1 TGLSPGCREPGL
13 SPGCRETGLSPGCR
27 ETGFSPGCRETG
39 LSPGCRETGLD
50 LLNGVTWEEQLL
62 GCGSAAF
69 STCLRK
75 AVLRP
80 RDRSVAPALISSS
93 PASCLLPDPE
103 GQQGG
108 HRCHP
113 VPQQCSI
120 PITRVC

>member
-1 TGLSPGCREPGL
+1 GL

-27 ETGFSPGCRETG
+27 ETGLSPGCRETG
-39 LSPGCRETGLD
+39 LSPGCRETGLSP
-50 LLNGVTWEEQLL
+50 
-62 GCGSAAF
+62 GCRETGLSPGCRETGL
-69 STCLRK
+69 SPGCRETGK